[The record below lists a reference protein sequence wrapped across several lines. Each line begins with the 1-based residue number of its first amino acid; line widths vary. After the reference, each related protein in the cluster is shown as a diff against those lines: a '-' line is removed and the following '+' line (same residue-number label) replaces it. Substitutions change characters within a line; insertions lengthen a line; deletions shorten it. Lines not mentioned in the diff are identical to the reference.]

1 MKTMLFIHN
10 MNRHHFRIK
19 ANTNTDEKE
28 STFLIIIIIKKSYL
42 ANAAIFPRV

>member
-10 MNRHHFRIK
+10 INRHHFRLKRNGNI
-19 ANTNTDEKE
+19 DEKGG
-28 STFLIIIIIKKSYL
+28 TFLITIIKELYL